1 MCRRL
6 ACFRRVSGTALVAAS
21 ILPLTCGNALAG
33 GFELRTQ
40 GASGAGT
47 ATAGAAAIG
56 EDATM
61 VFYNPAAMTLL
72 DESQVA
78 FAGQLYI
85 PDLDYDNRAATD
97 ATGGAVIG
105 SDRLLN
111 EPAVVPSLFGVWNV
125 SDRVRLGF
133 GLTSPFGLATEYDED
148 WAGKYNTYY
157 TSLQTFD
164 FNPAIAVRVTD
175 WLSAGAGVSVQYARA
190 DRRNKLDFGSICFN
204 SGLGSGTCTPLGL
217 LPQAA
222 DGRLELTADD
232 WSVGYN
238 VGILLQP
245 TSNFRVG
252 LAYRSRIHQR
262 LEGTADFTVPGIA
275 EPLTAGGAFQD
286 TAASAEITLPER
298 ASLSLYYEATPQLA
312 LLGDVTWTGWS
323 RFDALRVDFD
333 NPAQPSIS
341 EPEEWDDS
349 FRYSIGARYQ
359 ATDEWVI
366 RVGLAYDETPIDSDL
381 RNPGIPG
388 NDRLVFALGTGYR
401 LSDAVNIDFAYT
413 YNREL
418 EASIDQSRSDSG
430 TIEGDYN
437 NSTHLLTAQAV
448 WRF

>member
-1 MCRRL
+1 
-6 ACFRRVSGTALVAAS
+6 
-21 ILPLTCGNALAG
+21 
-33 GFELRTQ
+33 
-40 GASGAGT
+40 
-47 ATAGAAAIG
+47 
-56 EDATM
+56 M

-190 DRRNKLDFGSICFN
+190 DRRNMLDFGSICFN
-204 SGLGSGTCTPLGL
+204 SSLGSGTCAALGL

-238 VGILLQP
+238 VGILLQS

-252 LAYRSRIHQR
+252 LAYRSRIH
-262 LEGTADFTVPGIA
+262 
-275 EPLTAGGAFQD
+275 
-286 TAASAEITLPER
+286 
-298 ASLSLYYEATPQLA
+298 
-312 LLGDVTWTGWS
+312 
-323 RFDALRVDFD
+323 
-333 NPAQPSIS
+333 
-341 EPEEWDDS
+341 
-349 FRYSIGARYQ
+349 
-359 ATDEWVI
+359 
-366 RVGLAYDETPIDSDL
+366 
-381 RNPGIPG
+381 
-388 NDRLVFALGTGYR
+388 
-401 LSDAVNIDFAYT
+401 
-413 YNREL
+413 
-418 EASIDQSRSDSG
+418 
-430 TIEGDYN
+430 
-437 NSTHLLTAQAV
+437 
-448 WRF
+448 

>member
-1 MCRRL
+1 M
-6 ACFRRVSGTALVAAS
+6 
-21 ILPLTCGNALAG
+21 
-33 GFELRTQ
+33 
-40 GASGAGT
+40 
-47 ATAGAAAIG
+47 
-56 EDATM
+56 
-61 VFYNPAAMTLL
+61 
-72 DESQVA
+72 
-78 FAGQLYI
+78 
-85 PDLDYDNRAATD
+85 
-97 ATGGAVIG
+97 
-105 SDRLLN
+105 
-111 EPAVVPSLFGVWNV
+111 
-125 SDRVRLGF
+125 
-133 GLTSPFGLATEYDED
+133 
-148 WAGKYNTYY
+148 
-157 TSLQTFD
+157 
-164 FNPAIAVRVTD
+164 
-175 WLSAGAGVSVQYARA
+175 
-190 DRRNKLDFGSICFN
+190 
-204 SGLGSGTCTPLGL
+204 
-217 LPQAA
+217 
-222 DGRLELTADD
+222 
-232 WSVGYN
+232 
-238 VGILLQP
+238 
-245 TSNFRVG
+245 
-252 LAYRSRIHQR
+252 
-262 LEGTADFTVPGIA
+262 PGIA

-388 NDRLVFALGTGYR
+388 NDRLVFALGAGYR